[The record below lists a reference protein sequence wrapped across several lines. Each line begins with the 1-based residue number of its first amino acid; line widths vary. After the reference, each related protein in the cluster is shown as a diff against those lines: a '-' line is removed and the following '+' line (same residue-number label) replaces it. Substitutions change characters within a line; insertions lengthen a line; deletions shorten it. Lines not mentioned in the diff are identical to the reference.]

1 MKDRAKIIIIL
12 ENLRMWLENLP
23 DSGVYR
29 FIFFS
34 IKEPSCTYLQKCA
47 RNGLEDCCFYIYEE

>member
-34 IKEPSCTYLQKCA
+34 IKGPSCTYL
-47 RNGLEDCCFYIYEE
+47 